1 MQEEE
6 GRSRRRGAA
15 GRAHIR
21 TMSEE
26 HQPVTGPRTVLQA
39 QIFARSMPWKQTC
52 TMVDRLAPVGAERG
66 LHLSVPQDPAGLV
79 EGFDRWLRSRGGAW
93 ERVEVPEA
101 ALAPLRSSLG
111 GTRPEPCRIPHPD
124 ETFDLLVL
132 VGVLEHIP
140 DDRALVAE
148 CHRVL
153 KPGGR
158 LVLAVRQARTWSLLR
173 PLRRL
178 FGVADQ
184 VRGRARPGYG
194 ESALFDVL
202 KDGFDVEEA
211 HPYSRF
217 FAQAF
222 DIPLQRA
229 IRFPGIRHEMNSERA
244 GDEERVLMAYRRAAR
259 SASFW
264 YPAAWLASRL
274 DYLLLGSRGH
284 ALAACGRRRQWRPR
298 RAPTLKD
305 GRSIAEATI
314 NTKIGT
320 AAPF

>member
-1 MQEEE
+1 M
-6 GRSRRRGAA
+6 
-15 GRAHIR
+15 
-21 TMSEE
+21 
-26 HQPVTGPRTVLQA
+26 
-39 QIFARSMPWKQTC
+39 
-52 TMVDRLAPVGAERG
+52 
-66 LHLSVPQDPAGLV
+66 
-79 EGFDRWLRSRGGAW
+79 
-93 ERVEVPEA
+93 
-101 ALAPLRSSLG
+101 
-111 GTRPEPCRIPHPD
+111 
-124 ETFDLLVL
+124 
-132 VGVLEHIP
+132 VGVLEHLP
-140 DDRALVAE
+140 DDRAMVAE

-158 LVLAVRQARTWSLLR
+158 LVLAVRQTRPWTLLR

-184 VRGRARPGYG
+184 VRGRARAGYG
-194 ESALFDVL
+194 ESGLFDVL

-217 FAQAF
+217 FTQLL

-229 IRFPGIRHEMNSERA
+229 IQFPGIRHEMASGHV

-264 YPAAWLASRL
+264 YPAGRLASVV
-274 DYLLLGSRGH
+274 DLLLVGSRGH
-284 ALAACGRRRQWRPR
+284 ALAAAGRRRQWRPR